1 MSQVIR
7 GRMAAEVEGA
17 FVIYINGFR
26 LNKLRA
32 FPRWLRAGLKIG
44 KMFEELAE
52 DPDSGF
58 LGYQPALQGLRG
70 GGSIQ
75 YWRSLEDLQRFAHD
89 PNDMH
94 VPAWKWVNEN
104 IRNGEVGF
112 WAEIYLIEDGN
123 YETFYR
129 DMPPK
134 GLGSLT
140 KLVQM
145 ADHTRRLGMIPS
157 HKTSDENEPYE
168 GLELEDNE

>member
-1 MSQVIR
+1 MARVIS
-7 GRMAAEVEGA
+7 GRMAAETDGD
-17 FVIYINGFR
+17 FVLYINGFR

-32 FPRWLRAGLKIG
+32 VRRWFLAGRKIG
-44 KMFEELAE
+44 AMFEELAA

-94 VPAWKWVNEN
+94 VPAWKWVDESL
-104 IRNGEVGF
+104 RNGEVGF
-112 WAEIYLIEDGN
+112 WAEIYLVEDGN

-134 GLGSLT
+134 GLGEVT
-140 KLVQM
+140 ELVPI
-145 ADHTRRLGMIPS
+145 ASRTRRLGMTPGRS
-157 HKTSDENEPYE
+157 APVESRSETAR
-168 GLELEDNE
+168 

>member
-1 MSQVIR
+1 
-7 GRMAAEVEGA
+7 MAAEIDGD

-32 FPRWLRAGLKIG
+32 VHKWIRAGRKIG
-44 KMFEELAE
+44 VMFEELAA

-75 YWRSLEDLQRFAHD
+75 YWRSLEDLQRFAQD

-104 IRNGEVGF
+104 LQNGEVGF
-112 WAEIYLIEDGN
+112 WAEIYLIENGN

-140 KLVQM
+140 ELVPM
-145 ADHTRRLGMIPS
+145 AEHTRRFGMTTGRSIPGDGHRS
-157 HKTSDENEPYE
+157 EDAD
-168 GLELEDNE
+168 DNE

>member
-1 MSQVIR
+1 MSQVIS
-7 GRMAAEVEGA
+7 GRMAAEIEGD
-17 FVIYINGFR
+17 FVLYINGFR

-32 FPRWLRAGLKIG
+32 FPKWLRAGLKAG
-44 KMFEELAE
+44 KMFEELE
-52 DPDSGF
+52 KDPDSGF

-75 YWRSLEDLQRFAHD
+75 YWRSLEDLQRFAQD
-89 PNDMH
+89 RNDMH
-94 VPAWKWVNEN
+94 VPAWRWVSES

-134 GLGSLT
+134 GLGEFT
-140 KLVQM
+140 KLVPM
-145 ADHTRRLGMIPS
+145 ADHTRRLGMTTGRATPDGGHQS
-157 HKTSDENEPYE
+157 E
-168 GLELEDNE
+168 GANHGESE

>member
-1 MSQVIR
+1 MSRVLE
-7 GRMAAEVEGA
+7 GRLAAEIEGD

-32 FPRWLRAGLKIG
+32 FLKWFTAGRKIA
-44 KMFEELAE
+44 KMFEALAE

-75 YWRSLEDLQRFAHD
+75 YWRSLEALQRFAHD
-89 PNDMH
+89 PDDMH

-104 IRNGEVGF
+104 LANGEVGF

-123 YETFYR
+123 FETFYR

-134 GLGSLT
+134 GLGSIT
-140 KLVQM
+140 ELVPM
-145 ADHTRRLGMIPS
+145 TDHQRRLGMTES
-157 HKTSDENEPYE
+157 NATTDEDPPYKII
-168 GLELEDNE
+168 

>member
-7 GRMAAEVEGA
+7 GRMAAEIEGD

-32 FPRWLRAGLKIG
+32 FPRWFRAGRKIG
-44 KMFEELAE
+44 VMFDELAD

-112 WAEIYLIEDGN
+112 WAEIYLIKDGN

-157 HKTSDENEPYE
+157 HKISDENEPYE
-168 GLELEDNE
+168 GVELEDNK

>member
-1 MSQVIR
+1 MTQIHR
-7 GRMAAEVEGA
+7 GRMAAEIDGD

-26 LNKLRA
+26 LNNLRA
-32 FPRWLRAGLKIG
+32 ALKYVRAGRKIG
-44 KMFEELAE
+44 KMFERLAE

-70 GGSIQ
+70 GGTIQ
-75 YWRSLEDLQRFAHD
+75 YWRSLEALQRFAQD
-89 PNDMH
+89 PDDMH

-104 IRNGEVGF
+104 LRNGEVGF

-134 GLGSLT
+134 GLGGLT
-140 KLVQM
+140 ELVPM
-145 ADHTRRLGMIPS
+145 AKHSRRLGM
-157 HKTSDENEPYE
+157 TSGRSTPDDGPQS
-168 GLELEDNE
+168 EDANGI

>member
-1 MSQVIR
+1 MSQILR
-7 GRMAAEVEGA
+7 GRMAAEIDGD

-32 FPRWLRAGLKIG
+32 VHKWFLAGRKIAA
-44 KMFEELAE
+44 MFEEFAD

-89 PNDMH
+89 PNGMH
-94 VPAWKWVNEN
+94 VPTWKWVNEN
-104 IRNGEVGF
+104 LRDGEVGF

-129 DMPPK
+129 NMPPK

-140 KLVQM
+140 ELVPM
-145 ADHTRRLGMIPS
+145 ADYTRRLGMTAGPS
-157 HKTSDENEPYE
+157 VPDEADQ
-168 GLELEDNE
+168 LEEAYGDGSG

>member
-1 MSQVIR
+1 MAQVMS
-7 GRMAAEVEGA
+7 GRMAAEIDGD
-17 FVIYINGFR
+17 FVLYINGFR

-32 FPRWLRAGLKIG
+32 VLKWLRAGRKIAS
-44 KMFEELAE
+44 MFEELAD

-75 YWRSLEDLQRFAHD
+75 YWRSLEDLQRFAQD

-104 IRNGEVGF
+104 LRNGEVGF
-112 WAEIYLIEDGN
+112 WAEIYLIEEGN

-134 GLGSLT
+134 GLGSVSE
-140 KLVQM
+140 LVPM
-145 ADHTRRLGMIPS
+145 ADHTRRLGMTPGRS
-157 HKTSDENEPYE
+157 VPDE
-168 GLELEDNE
+168 EDQSEVAG